1 MPKQITETSIIIEL
15 TEDTKIAEFLNHQK
29 KSTRNTYTSMFRR
42 LKEFCNVSGEEMLA
56 EPSLWKKK
64 LFEFQSYLL
73 EHGYSEYYAQTATSM
88 IRGFFDYHDRRLD
101 FNRADRKRLSER
113 NRKTEDY
120 LFDKSD
126 ISRMAMHGNLR
137 EKYVLLV
144 GKSIGLRAGDFVNI
158 TYGKLRGLKYDNG
171 APVFIGETVTQKER
185 VKAYPFLD
193 TDAVEI
199 VKAVLE
205 ANKDKPNDE
214 HILMT
219 KSKKKHNTYQKM
231 QDAELSYILQS
242 LARKAKIEHGSKR
255 IRFHCL
261 RKYLSDRL
269 SSVMSESKW
278 KQIVGKKISEGA
290 YISADSLREDYAKA
304 MPNIAISNTTTNDKV
319 SELEGKIQRLNREI
333 DFLQEQ
339 NDLKN
344 ENDVHYE
351 GSLLEKIDALAQK
364 IAKLEGKKQTPYE
377 KKARQGWIE
386 RKKT

>member
-1 MPKQITETSIIIEL
+1 VITLPKQITDTAIIIEL
-15 TEDTKIAEFLNHQK
+15 SEDTKISEFLNHQK

-42 LKEFCNVSGEEMLA
+42 LKEFINVSGEEMLA

-64 LFEFQSYLL
+64 IFEFQRHLL
-73 EHGYSEYYAQTATSM
+73 EHDYSEYYAQTATSM
-88 IRGFFDYHDRRLD
+88 IRGFFDYHDKRLD

-144 GKSIGLRAGDFVNI
+144 GKSVGLRAGDFVNI
-158 TYGKLRGLKYDNG
+158 TYGKLRGLRYDIG

-193 TDAVEI
+193 SDAIEI

-205 ANKDKPNDE
+205 ANKDKPNDMY
-214 HILMT
+214 ILMT
-219 KSKKKHNTYQKM
+219 KSKKKHNTYQRM

-304 MPNIAISNTTTNDKV
+304 MPSIAISSNGNGRV
-319 SELEGKIQRLNREI
+319 SELEKKIESQSKMIEFLKETADGKEEYQ
-333 DFLQEQ
+333 
-339 NDLKN
+339 
-344 ENDVHYE
+344 VHFE
-351 GSLLEKIDALAQK
+351 SSLLEKIDALEQK
-364 IAKLEGKKQTPYE
+364 IAQLE
-377 KKARQGWIE
+377 KKKE
-386 RKKT
+386 T

>member
-1 MPKQITETSIIIEL
+1 MPKQITEQTIIIEL
-15 TEDTKIAEFLNHQK
+15 SEDSKITEFLNHQK

-64 LFEFQSYLL
+64 IFEFQRHLL

-126 ISRMAMHGNLR
+126 IARMAMQGNLR

-144 GKSIGLRAGDFVNI
+144 GKSVGLRAGDFVNI
-158 TYGKLRGLKYDNG
+158 TYGKLRGLKYDKG
-171 APVFIGETVTQKER
+171 APVFIGETVTEKER

-193 TDAVEI
+193 SDATEI

-205 ANKDKPNDE
+205 VNKDKPNE
-214 HILMT
+214 MYVLMT
-219 KSKKKHNTYQKM
+219 KSKKKHNTYQRM

-269 SSVMSESKW
+269 SSTMSESKW

-290 YISADSLREDYAKA
+290 YISADSLREDYLKA
-304 MPNIAISNTTTNDKV
+304 MPNIAISSNGNGRV
-319 SELEGKIQRLNREI
+319 SELEKKIDTQNKMIEFLKEEADGKEEYKVHFESNLITTINE
-333 DFLQEQ
+333 
-339 NDLKN
+339 LKDRIA
-344 ENDVHYE
+344 E
-351 GSLLEKIDALAQK
+351 LEKK
-364 IAKLEGKKQTPYE
+364 KKLS
-377 KKARQGWIE
+377 
-386 RKKT
+386 